1 MLKIRKR
8 AAAVTVTLAVI
19 CGGGLA
25 SASFASEISPN
36 ATDGSTDY
44 SAPVGE
50 HLTATW
56 DVLSETLTVSG
67 YGELNREQWLTVKK
81 PHCENNTAPAKRI
94 IFSPDA
100 DKTISFPQHSSSLFA
115 LCAAADIQLPENGID
130 TSKAT
135 TMMAMFNGAAK
146 ANPNVTNWDTR
157 NVTDMNSMFLHATS
171 ADPDVSRWNTG
182 RVTDMHSMFRDATS
196 ANPAVTTWDTSN
208 VTNMSDMF
216 YQATHANPDVT
227 AWKTGNVTTMANMFW
242 SAESATPNVTKGL
255 VKFFV

>member
-100 DKTISFPQHSSSLFA
+100 DKTISFPH
-115 LCAAADIQLPENGID
+115 
-130 TSKAT
+130 
-135 TMMAMFNGAAK
+135 
-146 ANPNVTNWDTR
+146 
-157 NVTDMNSMFLHATS
+157 H
-171 ADPDVSRWNTG
+171 
-182 RVTDMHSMFRDATS
+182 
-196 ANPAVTTWDTSN
+196 
-208 VTNMSDMF
+208 
-216 YQATHANPDVT
+216 
-227 AWKTGNVTTMANMFW
+227 
-242 SAESATPNVTKGL
+242 
-255 VKFFV
+255 